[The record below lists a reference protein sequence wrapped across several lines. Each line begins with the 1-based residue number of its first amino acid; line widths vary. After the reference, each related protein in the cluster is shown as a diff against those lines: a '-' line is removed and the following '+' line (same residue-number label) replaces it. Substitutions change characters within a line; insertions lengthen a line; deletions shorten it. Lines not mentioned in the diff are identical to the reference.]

1 MTDPIGSESL
11 HHPLGR
17 RRFMA
22 ALAGGLLA
30 GPLAVEAQ
38 RAARSYR
45 IGILDPGNPP
55 TGPGPT
61 YIAFRNRL
69 AELGRVIQIEARY
82 ADGQPER
89 LPGLAADL
97 VRLNV
102 DLLVPIGSH
111 ATKAA
116 KDATTTVPIVFF
128 GVSSPVAA
136 GVVASLARP
145 GANVTGATD
154 QLGDLQGKLLQL
166 VSETVPHGSRIG
178 MLTDFSNPSST
189 AGGRAHFARIAQER
203 GLAVIWADVRRPE
216 DLDAAFATLSR
227 GPRRGAHRG
236 GDAGPLARARS
247 GGEVRRAQQA
257 ADDIARPGHGRGR
270 LADALPPGNGGYMA
284 SGRRPGRSH
293 FSGRQAG
300 GSPCC
305 TTDEV
310 RADHQ
315 PQDGQGARADDPN
328 GAARAGGPD
337 HRVSRRRVGRSRR
350 NDASTSPRRCLRVH
364 SAL

>member
-1 MTDPIGSESL
+1 MSESRDGGTGL
-11 HHPLGR
+11 SNRPDLWSR
-17 RRFMA
+17 RRFTA
-22 ALAGGLLA
+22 ALAGGILA
-30 GPLAVEAQ
+30 KPLAAEAQ
-38 RAARSYR
+38 RAARSYV

-69 AELGRVIQIEARY
+69 AELGRAIQIEARY

-89 LPGLAADL
+89 LPALAADL

-166 VSETVPHGSRIG
+166 LSETVPHGSRIG
-178 MLTDFSNPSST
+178 MLTDFSNPGNT
-189 AGGRAHFARIAQER
+189 AGERAHFARIAQER

-216 DLDAAFATLSR
+216 DLDAAFATLSSGR
-227 GPRRGAHRG
+227 VEALIVAVTPALLRERERVGKFAVHNKLPTISQGPGMVEAGLLMSYHPERADIWRQAADQVDRIFRGARPADLPVVQPTKFELVINLKTAKALG
-236 GDAGPLARARS
+236 LTIPPSLLARA
-247 GGEVRRAQQA
+247 
-257 ADDIARPGHGRGR
+257 
-270 LADALPPGNGGYMA
+270 
-284 SGRRPGRSH
+284 
-293 FSGRQAG
+293 
-300 GSPCC
+300 
-305 TTDEV
+305 DEV
-310 RADHQ
+310 IE
-315 PQDGQGARADDPN
+315 
-328 GAARAGGPD
+328 
-337 HRVSRRRVGRSRR
+337 
-350 NDASTSPRRCLRVH
+350 
-364 SAL
+364 